1 MNKAKIKNFY
11 DLNVWKNS
19 RLLVKIIYETTE
31 TFPKT
36 EIYGIINQLRRA
48 ALSVTA
54 NIAEGFGRFHYKEK
68 IKFYLQARGSILE
81 IQNFIIL
88 AYDLNFI
95 DKEMSKQIFSDCNI
109 ILLQLNSLI
118 KSTKNLCHE

>member
-54 NIAEGFGRFHYKEK
+54 NIAEGLGRFDYKEK

>member
-36 EIYGIINQLRRA
+36 EIYGIINPLRRA

>member
-54 NIAEGFGRFHYKEK
+54 NIAEGFGRFNYKEK